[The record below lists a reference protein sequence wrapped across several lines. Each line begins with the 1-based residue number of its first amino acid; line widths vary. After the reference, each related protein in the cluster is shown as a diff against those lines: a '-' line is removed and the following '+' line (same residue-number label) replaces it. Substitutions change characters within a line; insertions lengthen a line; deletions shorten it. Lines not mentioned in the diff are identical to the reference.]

1 MELPAIGITAAF
13 AHAEFGVWSERAAV
27 LPAGYVE
34 AVQRAG
40 GLVLILAPDASVA
53 AHPDEVLERID
64 GLIISGGSDVDPAA
78 YGAERDPATGE
89 TDPERDAFEIALAR
103 GAIERG
109 LPLLAICRGMQ
120 ILNVA
125 LGGTLLQHLPD
136 ALGHTDHRRVLGSFA
151 GNDHA
156 VHLAPGSLAARAAGE
171 EQHTVKSHHHQG
183 VDRLGSGLIVSG
195 TSAIDPLVEAIELP
209 GDGFVLG
216 VQWHPEA
223 DESSRVI
230 AALVQAADERRRRDA
245 RSSTDANA
253 GAGADAGAKV
263 TSGHDGRLRRA
274 RQPAGA

>member
-136 ALGHTDHRRVLGSFA
+136 ALGHTDHRR
-151 GNDHA
+151 
-156 VHLAPGSLAARAAGE
+156 
-171 EQHTVKSHHHQG
+171 G